1 MEVLY
6 SLVFFI
12 VGLVVGAILLY
23 MRAYLR
29 YENKEKIDRCYKER
43 TELKKENE
51 SLKSKVEELEEEI
64 KNLEESLEKAK
75 REIMEKNK
83 YLSEDKVVIE
93 RLAEVKK
100 LADKIAE
107 ILMEYDKNFIREFLE
122 KYKRGEFSEKSND
135 WKKIKENKTKS
146 W

>member
-1 MEVLY
+1 MDMLY
-6 SLVFFI
+6 NLVFFVI
-12 VGLVVGAILLY
+12 WLTIGAILLY
-23 MRAYLR
+23 VWAYLR
-29 YENKEKIDRCYKER
+29 YEDKEKIDKCYKER
-43 TELKKENE
+43 SELKKENE
-51 SLKSKVEELEEEI
+51 LLKSKVEELEDEI
-64 KNLEESLEKAK
+64 ENLEERLEKAK

-107 ILMEYDKNFIREFLE
+107 ILMEYDKDFIKEFLE
-122 KYKRGEFSEKSND
+122 KYKKWEFCEKNENEE
-135 WKKIKENKTKS
+135 ENKDKH

>member
-1 MEVLY
+1 MDMLY
-6 SLVFFI
+6 NLVFFVI
-12 VGLVVGAILLY
+12 WLTIGAILLY
-23 MRAYLR
+23 VWAYLR
-29 YENKEKIDRCYKER
+29 YEDKEKIDKCYKER
-43 TELKKENE
+43 IELKKENE
-51 SLKSKVEELEEEI
+51 SLKSKIEELKEEI
-64 KNLEESLEKAK
+64 KNLEERLEKAK

-107 ILMEYDKNFIREFLE
+107 ILMEYDKDFIKEFLE
-122 KYKRGEFSEKSND
+122 KYKKWEFCEKNENEE
-135 WKKIKENKTKS
+135 ENKDKH

>member
-1 MEVLY
+1 MDMLY
-6 SLVFFI
+6 NLVFFVI
-12 VGLVVGAILLY
+12 WLTIGAILLY
-23 MRAYLR
+23 VWAYLR
-29 YENKEKIDRCYKER
+29 YEDKEKIDKCYKER
-43 TELKKENE
+43 IELKKENE
-51 SLKSKVEELEEEI
+51 LLKSKVEELEDEI
-64 KNLEESLEKAK
+64 ENLEERLEKAK

-107 ILMEYDKNFIREFLE
+107 ILMEYDKDFIKEFLE
-122 KYKRGEFSEKSND
+122 KYKKWEFCEKNENEE
-135 WKKIKENKTKS
+135 ENKDKH

>member
-1 MEVLY
+1 MDMLY
-6 SLVFFI
+6 NLVFFVI
-12 VGLVVGAILLY
+12 WLTIGAILLY
-23 MRAYLR
+23 VWAYLR
-29 YENKEKIDRCYKER
+29 YEDKEKIDKCYKER
-43 TELKKENE
+43 IELKKENE
-51 SLKSKVEELEEEI
+51 SLKSKIEELKEEI
-64 KNLEESLEKAK
+64 KNLEERLEKAK

-107 ILMEYDKNFIREFLE
+107 ILMEYDKDFIKEFLE
-122 KYKRGEFSEKSND
+122 KYKKWEFCEKNESEE
-135 WKKIKENKTKS
+135 ENKDKH